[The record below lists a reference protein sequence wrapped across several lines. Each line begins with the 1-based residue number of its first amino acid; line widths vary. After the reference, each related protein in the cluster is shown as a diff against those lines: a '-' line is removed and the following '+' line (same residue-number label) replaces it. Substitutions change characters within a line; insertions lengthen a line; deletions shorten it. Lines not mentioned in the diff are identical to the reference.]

1 MKEKVGVATTA
12 QAKNAPGNQDVARI
26 TWLDIE
32 SGSDDLPGGA
42 RWLMNLEGS
51 GEVLPLPPI
60 TPVPLMQPWFVG
72 MANIRGTLFSVVDFS
87 AWRGGEPTPRTA
99 QARLLLIG
107 QHSALLL
114 QRTWGLQTGLAV
126 AGEGNHSADGAQGVP
141 GKPFA
146 AANGSAAW
154 QGQRLTSPAR
164 PVVSHAPPA
173 EAAQGCAQHALPA
186 QWTCLVSSALL
197 AEPAFMEVMR

>member
-1 MKEKVGVATTA
+1 MKEAVGVAATV
-12 QAKNAPGNQDVARI
+12 QAVNALSDQDVARI

-42 RWLMNLEGS
+42 RWLVNLDGS
-51 GEVLPLPPI
+51 GEVLPLPSI
-60 TPVPLMQPWFVG
+60 SIVPLMQPWFAGV
-72 MANIRGTLFSVVDFS
+72 ANIRGTLFSVVDFS

-114 QRTWGLQTGLAV
+114 RRTWGLQTGLVLVGEEEKSAV
-126 AGEGNHSADGAQGVP
+126 DAQAVQ
-141 GKPFA
+141 GKPFVTA
-146 AANGSAAW
+146 DKANGTAAW
-154 QGQRLTSPAR
+154 LGQRLSSPVR
-164 PVVSHAPPA
+164 HVAPGDG
-173 EAAQGCAQHALPA
+173 AAPNPLPA